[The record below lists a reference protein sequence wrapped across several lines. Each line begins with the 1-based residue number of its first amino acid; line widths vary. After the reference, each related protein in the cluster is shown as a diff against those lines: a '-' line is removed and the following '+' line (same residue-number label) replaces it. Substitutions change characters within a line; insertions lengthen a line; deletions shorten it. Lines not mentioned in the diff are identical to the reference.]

1 MENKNNVIN
10 WFPGHMQKSMRLF
23 SEEIK
28 NIDFFI
34 EVIDAR
40 AIKQSSNYEL
50 NQLFNNKIKI
60 TVAVKSDLVDV
71 KKYSK
76 LYPDIIF
83 ISIHNKSYRS
93 KIINEIKNKCSQK
106 INSLIKKGYVN
117 YQLFG
122 MVIGLPN
129 VGKSSLINFILNKK
143 HLVVQNKPG
152 VTRKKQWT
160 KVTDNIML
168 LDTPGVFFKK
178 VENFDVGCILTM
190 IKTVNFEVVDQYEVL
205 KNFYFYINNKYDNLL
220 NKHFDILENV
230 DDFDFFINKLCEKK
244 KFFNE
249 KNIYDMHRC
258 FLYLYNFLDD
268 NKDMGIDFN

>member
-1 MENKNNVIN
+1 MSEKINTIN

-50 NQLFNNKIKI
+50 NQLMKNKIKI
-60 TVAVKSDLVDV
+60 TIAVKSDLVDV

-83 ISIHNKSYRS
+83 ISIYNKNDRN

-106 INSLIKKGYVN
+106 INSLIRKGYVN

-129 VGKSSLINFILNKK
+129 IGKSSLINFILNKK
-143 HLVVQNKPG
+143 HLIVQNKPG
-152 VTRKKQWT
+152 VTRKKQ
-160 KVTDNIML
+160 
-168 LDTPGVFFKK
+168 
-178 VENFDVGCILTM
+178 
-190 IKTVNFEVVDQYEVL
+190 
-205 KNFYFYINNKYDNLL
+205 
-220 NKHFDILENV
+220 
-230 DDFDFFINKLCEKK
+230 
-244 KFFNE
+244 
-249 KNIYDMHRC
+249 
-258 FLYLYNFLDD
+258 
-268 NKDMGIDFN
+268 